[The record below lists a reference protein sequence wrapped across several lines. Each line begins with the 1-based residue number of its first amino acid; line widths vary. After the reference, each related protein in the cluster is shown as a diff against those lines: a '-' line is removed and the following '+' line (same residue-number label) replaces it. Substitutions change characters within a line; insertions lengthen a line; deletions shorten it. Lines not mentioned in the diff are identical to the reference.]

1 MTGKGRNNPSFHLL
15 SIFCIWLGMGFLVG
29 VTGSVIAAPNYVLPD
44 DREAML
50 VYASGLQPQK
60 SAGTQSGDPSGTSGK
75 TAREGELFLQKGCT
89 QCHEV
94 SYYGIAG
101 GVTGPDLTK
110 AYGDVPDRFGKTLAE
125 FLQEPEGTMAEMF
138 VRMDITEDEKNRVLE
153 LLTAAGGGAARQ
165 PDGEESKNA
174 GNTNSPE

>member
-1 MTGKGRNNPSFHLL
+1 MTGNGRNNPSFHLL

-29 VTGSVIAAPNYVLPD
+29 ITGSVIAAPHYVLPD
-44 DREAML
+44 DREAKL
-50 VYASGLQPQK
+50 VYASGLQPQQ
-60 SAGTQSGDPSGTSGK
+60 STGTQSGDPSGAPGK
-75 TAREGELFLQKGCT
+75 TAREGELFLKKGCT

-138 VRMDITEDEKNRVLE
+138 VRMDITEDEKNQVLE
-153 LLTAAGGGAARQ
+153 LLTAAGGKTAQQ
-165 PDGEESKNA
+165 PADAESENTE
-174 GNTNSPE
+174 NTNNPE